1 MAEPRALIVDD
12 DLEALQL
19 LDEFVKREGFAV
31 TRASTL
37 RQAREELAANPPDI
51 LLVDIGLPDGS
62 GLDLLGASEPSV
74 APEVVLITG
83 NASVATAVDALR
95 RGAADYLTKPIE
107 FARLKMVLANLA
119 RALEMKGEIG
129 TLRAELRKLG
139 RFGPLI
145 GGSTPMQKVY
155 DLIGR
160 VARTEASILIT
171 GETGTGKEV
180 VAETIHGLS
189 RRSKQAFL
197 PVNCGA
203 VSASLIET
211 ELFGH
216 ERGSFTGADQMH
228 RGYFERAHGG
238 TLFLDEVSEMPIEL
252 QVKLLRVLETS
263 VVTRVGGNGSI
274 KVDVRIVAATSLPI
288 EEAVAAGKLRE
299 DLLYRLNVFP
309 IPLPPLRERGDDVEL
324 LAETFLSDL
333 NASEGTT
340 KQLTR
345 ECRKRLRGHSW
356 PGNVREL
363 RNVIERAFI
372 LSEEDVDVESLPLP
386 GVGEAASSSLMTRA
400 GISLGEMERR
410 HILATLDQVNG
421 DKKKAAAALQISMRT
436 LYNRLS
442 EYKAHLRWP
451 SPPSP

>member
-1 MAEPRALIVDD
+1 MVQPRALIVDD
-12 DLEALQL
+12 DLDALQV
-19 LDEFVKREGFAV
+19 LDEFVTREGFAV

-37 RQAREELAANPPDI
+37 AQAREALAVNPPDI
-51 LLVDIGLPDGS
+51 LLVDIVLPDGS
-62 GLDLLGASEPSV
+62 GLDLLGASEPTG

-95 RGAADYLTKPIE
+95 RGATDYLTKPIE
-107 FARLKMVLANLA
+107 YARLKMVLANLA

-139 RFGPLI
+139 RFGSLI
-145 GGSTPMQKVY
+145 GGSPPMQKVY

-160 VARTEASILIT
+160 VARTEASILIS

-189 RRSKQAFL
+189 RRSKEAFL

-203 VSASLIET
+203 VSANLIES

-216 ERGSFTGADQMH
+216 ERGSFTGADRMH
-228 RGYFERAHGG
+228 RGYFERAHKG
-238 TLFLDEVSEMPIEL
+238 TLFLDEVSEMPVEL
-252 QVKLLRVLETS
+252 QVKLLRLLETS
-263 VVTRVGGNGSI
+263 VVTRVGGNESI
-274 KVDVRIVAATSLPI
+274 KVDVRIVAATSRPI
-288 EEAVAAGKLRE
+288 EEAVAAGKLRA

-309 IPLPPLRERGDDVEL
+309 IPLPPLRERGDDIEL

-333 NASEGTT
+333 NAAEGTA
-340 KQLTR
+340 KELTQ
-345 ECRKRLRGHSW
+345 ECRKRLRQHGW

-363 RNVIERAFI
+363 RNVIARAFI
-372 LSEEDVDVESLPLP
+372 LCEKDVDVESLPLTDAK
-386 GVGEAASSSLMTRA
+386 EAASTLTQV

-421 DKKKAAAALQISMRT
+421 DKKKAAAVLRISMRT
-436 LYNRLS
+436 LYSRLS
-442 EYKAHLRWP
+442 EYKAHLEWP
-451 SPPSP
+451 APPSP